1 MKFDFSGRVSS
12 GTSFQGESPTK
23 SEPKSM
29 LFEIFRNLKNFL
41 IF

>member
-12 GTSFQGESPTK
+12 GTSFQSESPTK

-29 LFEIFRNLKNFL
+29 FLKFLEI
-41 IF
+41 